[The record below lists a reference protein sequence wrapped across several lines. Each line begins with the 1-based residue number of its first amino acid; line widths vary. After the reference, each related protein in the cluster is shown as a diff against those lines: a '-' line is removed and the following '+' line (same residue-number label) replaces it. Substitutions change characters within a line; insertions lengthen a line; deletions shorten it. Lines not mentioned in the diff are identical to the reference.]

1 MEEALAIIA
10 DLAYRLLLD
19 IEDRAAAGRYAIAA
33 QSGGAAGFE
42 ALLALARLVGE
53 AADANELALMVD
65 RSVAESVPARLA
77 LFVAD
82 CFSAARRDYPT
93 RQDAIAAR
101 TRIAAKAD
109 GLYPL
114 LSPAGADAVAFVA
127 RLAGQVVMSLS
138 AVAASRASLVRVET
152 GLSLSSA
159 FMAWELY
166 GDPQRAGELV
176 RRNRVATPMLM
187 PAAFEAL
194 AS

>member
-1 MEEALAIIA
+1 MEEALAVIA
-10 DLAYRLLLD
+10 DLADRLLVD
-19 IEDRAAAGRYAIAA
+19 IEDRAIASRLAISA
-33 QSGGAAGFE
+33 QSGSATGVE
-42 ALLALARLVGE
+42 ALLSLARLVGE
-53 AADANELALMVD
+53 AADANELASALD
-65 RSVAESVPARLA
+65 LASVGGVPAQLA

-93 RQDAIAAR
+93 RQDAIAIR

-109 GLYPL
+109 SLYPL
-114 LSPAGADAVAFVA
+114 LSPAGAEAVAFVA
-127 RLAGQVVMSLS
+127 RLAGQVVISLS

-187 PAAFEAL
+187 PASFEAL